1 MLERNMKPDRMITGS
16 INPIREIII
25 AVCCELEIVEINIPN
40 ERAVIMKSMLS
51 KASKYTPSMG
61 IPKQNAQ
68 NHDYG
73 RINHGKEDIGKY
85 FSRITCRGLKGRRAI
100 SMVPSSFHG

>member
-1 MLERNMKPDRMITGS
+1 
-16 INPIREIII
+16 
-25 AVCCELEIVEINIPN
+25 
-40 ERAVIMKSMLS
+40 
-51 KASKYTPSMG
+51 MG

-85 FSRITCRGLKGRRAI
+85 FSQNNLQG
-100 SMVPSSFHG
+100 V

>member
-1 MLERNMKPDRMITGS
+1 MMMMNHFAGIILLITCNGSGMLESGNMKPDRMITGS

-51 KASKYTPSMG
+51 KASKNRLPSMG
-61 IPKQNAQ
+61 IPKTKRPEPRLRS
-68 NHDYG
+68 H
-73 RINHGKEDIGKY
+73 
-85 FSRITCRGLKGRRAI
+85 
-100 SMVPSSFHG
+100 

>member
-1 MLERNMKPDRMITGS
+1 MLESGNMKPDRMITGS

-51 KASKYTPSMG
+51 KASKIYSLDGHSENKTP
-61 IPKQNAQ
+61 
-68 NHDYG
+68 
-73 RINHGKEDIGKY
+73 RTT
-85 FSRITCRGLKGRRAI
+85 ITVALMERKI
-100 SMVPSSFHG
+100 

>member
-1 MLERNMKPDRMITGS
+1 MLESGNMKPDRMITGS

-61 IPKQNAQ
+61 IPKTKRPEPRLRS
-68 NHDYG
+68 H
-73 RINHGKEDIGKY
+73 
-85 FSRITCRGLKGRRAI
+85 
-100 SMVPSSFHG
+100 